1 MWCLLLQYVARFG
14 QHRWLLFCGSEATA
28 ANRTAFHAEE
38 CYGLVHV
45 ETCSDPREG
54 GCMEQRRPC
63 SYTCFT
69 FARTAQTFLENVLC
83 ARVRDSQALDLTCE
97 PAPAAGLLP
106 SNDLAAP
113 STSGMRPL
121 DETPPRQPTWC
132 RLPSESES
140 RVLTPTPDYDHPWS
154 RTPSPMHIDWDTAS
168 TISAPASPSLW
179 AAADLPSSGDDD
191 VFTSGGEVEDAS
203 SSDGFEY
210 FVADDTPSSD
220 EGVVLSDADDRY
232 SLREDGGQP
241 HEYKSMT
248 SRPNIDSK
256 YAFFSS
262 PLVYTLS
269 TPWTTICSMR
279 WSSGYGMHPLSHWS
293 PWKLDSSQDALL
305 DGVQC
310 EDKVPCS
317 GVESLN
323 IEYNVGFPVNESNSY
338 DMDKPGI
345 SSTSKYDQCT

>member
-1 MWCLLLQYVARFG
+1 MNHTIVCSHPWEGEAEVTTSTCYPGCPEFYRCLGEYVARFG
-14 QHRWLLFCGSEATA
+14 QHRWVLFCGSEATA
-28 ANRTAFHAEE
+28 AHRTAFHAEE

-97 PAPAAGLLP
+97 PAPAAGLPP

-154 RTPSPMHIDWDTAS
+154 RMPSPMHIDWDTAS

-210 FVADDTPSSD
+210 FVPDDTPSSD

-232 SLREDGGQP
+232 SLRE
-241 HEYKSMT
+241 E
-248 SRPNIDSK
+248 
-256 YAFFSS
+256 
-262 PLVYTLS
+262 
-269 TPWTTICSMR
+269 
-279 WSSGYGMHPLSHWS
+279 
-293 PWKLDSSQDALL
+293 
-305 DGVQC
+305 
-310 EDKVPCS
+310 
-317 GVESLN
+317 
-323 IEYNVGFPVNESNSY
+323 
-338 DMDKPGI
+338 
-345 SSTSKYDQCT
+345 